1 MGYRVFISFKNLDRE
16 DNPTPDSLMAEE
28 LYHALSQKGINTFY
42 SNYSLKDLAASDFL
56 DAIYAALE
64 QCSIFVAVGSD
75 ITHFESR
82 WIKFEARTF
91 QMEYLNGNK
100 PETEYGM
107 ITYVTPDLR
116 ASQAKFVQPLR
127 DMQSF
132 CSLEDV
138 VEYVTN
144 RLENAAMLKRM
155 HTDEDDDDI
164 RYHSVSLADEIFERR
179 HGVSPATWD
188 LGSIELPN
196 IKLSVLDE
204 IDREETSDENPT
216 GNLSAEESQMNLT
229 GSVILERY
237 KLLAEIGHGGT
248 STVYLAQDLS
258 DGLIRA
264 VKVLRMP
271 VAAEAVE
278 QEVAML
284 AMLKHPMVPQ
294 FVESMY
300 TSEHAYVVMEYI
312 AGESLQKLVDR
323 DGPQSE
329 ARIKNWMIQLCE
341 FLSFVHAKELA
352 YRDMKPGNIMLQRGE
367 KLAVLDYASVRRISR
382 KHGDTV
388 SLGTIGYA
396 APEQYGS
403 KGTADE
409 RTDIYGLGATMY
421 HMLTG
426 EVPSGGMKGIRTM
439 NPNVTSAFE
448 AILERC
454 IQLDPGKRY
463 PNIRALLRDLKEL
476 NLLPRYEDKEGIRVP
491 PLPNSITLSL

>member
-16 DNPTPDSLMAEE
+16 ENPTPDSVMAEE

-75 ITHFESR
+75 IAHFESR

-107 ITYVTPDLR
+107 ITYVTPNLR

-155 HTDEDDDDI
+155 HIDEDDDDI
-164 RYHSVSLADEIFERR
+164 RYYSVSLADEVFERR
-179 HGVSPATWD
+179 HGVSPATWN
-188 LGSIELPN
+188 LSSIDFSQT
-196 IKLSVLDE
+196 KLTIPDGE
-204 IDREETSDENPT
+204 DAETIIDKQPT
-216 GNLSAEESQMNLT
+216 GDWPVEENRTDLA
-229 GSVILERY
+229 GSMILGRY
-237 KLLAEIGHGGT
+237 KLLAEIGRGGT
-248 STVYLAQDLS
+248 STVYLAHDLR
-258 DGLIRA
+258 DGIMRA
-264 VKVLRMP
+264 IKVLHMP
-271 VAAEAVE
+271 GPADIFER
-278 QEVAML
+278 EVAML
-284 AMLKHPMVPQ
+284 TTLKHPMIPQ
-294 FVESMY
+294 YVESVN
-300 TSEHAYVVMEYI
+300 TPESAYIVMEYI

-323 DGPQSE
+323 AGPQSE
-329 ARIKNWMIQLCE
+329 ARVRDWMKHLCE
-341 FLSFVHAKELA
+341 FLLFIHAKELA

-367 KLAVLDYASVRRISR
+367 KLVVLDYASVQQISR
-382 KHGDTV
+382 KHADTV
-388 SLGTIGYA
+388 PLGTIGYA
-396 APEQYGS
+396 APEQYGIM
-403 KGTADE
+403 GTADE

-426 EVPSGGMKGIRTM
+426 EVLSGGTKGIREI
-439 NPNVTSAFE
+439 NPDVSPAFE
-448 AILERC
+448 AIIEKCVRLEPGNRYPDV
-454 IQLDPGKRY
+454 QALLQDLNALDPLPQYEGK
-463 PNIRALLRDLKEL
+463 
-476 NLLPRYEDKEGIRVP
+476 EDTAVP
-491 PLPNSITLSL
+491 PSLNTISISI